1 MSVSQTSIPVQS
13 LIGSRILVL
22 REQRVMLD
30 SDLAELYGVETRV
43 LVQAVKRNQDRFPDD
58 FMFQLNNQD
67 VAALRSQA
75 VISKPG
81 RGGRRTAPYA
91 FTEQG
96 VAMLSSVLSSPRA
109 IAINIEIMRTFVR
122 VRELAN
128 THGDLA
134 KRLGELEEKNRNA
147 GAATRQFRAQHP
159 CSTEAGFR
167 GNSRIDDATGCA
179 EAADWVC
186 ETGSQ
191 GLRQL
196 VVQRPGY
203 SLMDI
208 R

>member
-1 MSVSQTSIPVQS
+1 MNMGQTTIPVQS

-22 REQRVMLD
+22 REQRAMLD

-43 LVQAVKRNQDRFPDD
+43 LVQAVKRNLDRFPGD
-58 FMFQLNNQD
+58 FMFQLDNQD
-67 VAALRSQA
+67 VVALRSQS

-96 VAMLSSVLSSPRA
+96 VAMLSSVLNSPRA

-134 KRLGELEEKNRNA
+134 KRLNELEEKTEVLALQQDNFAHN
-147 GAATRQFRAQHP
+147 TRAQLKQVF
-159 CSTEAGFR
+159 EAIRELMTPPEVPKRPIGFVK
-167 GNSRIDDATGCA
+167 S
-179 EAADWVC
+179 
-186 ETGSQ
+186 ETKG
-191 GLRQL
+191 
-196 VVQRPGY
+196 
-203 SLMDI
+203 
-208 R
+208 